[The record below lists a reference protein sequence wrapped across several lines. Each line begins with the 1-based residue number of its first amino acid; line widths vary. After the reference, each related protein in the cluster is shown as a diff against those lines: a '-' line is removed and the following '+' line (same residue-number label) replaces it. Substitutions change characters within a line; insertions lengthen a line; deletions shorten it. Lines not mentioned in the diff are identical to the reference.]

1 MALLPEAYVLN
12 AKTQRRLWRLVA
24 TLLHETQNCLYNEH
38 LYVSSQ
44 DTAPFGRVIICW
56 ATDKTKLVFKRIASY
71 TATLDSLTN
80 LNWNVVAALQTGSL
94 SCPASGAVFAG
105 LEAAVTLNSCLFLT
119 PVLRIYQRLPI
130 SRCMIF
136 RFVQYPLFSEGF
148 SSSFLPLS
156 DSSLCSWIDK
166 VQVPSR
172 LCAFSSYSWSSTC
185 HSSSRDILVQV
196 SAS

>member
-1 MALLPEAYVLN
+1 MKLKTVYIMNTFMSLL
-12 AKTQRRLWRLVA
+12 K
-24 TLLHETQNCLYNEH
+24 
-38 LYVSSQ
+38 
-44 DTAPFGRVIICW
+44 TAPFSRVIICW

-80 LNWNVVAALQTGSL
+80 LNWNAVAALQTGSL

-105 LEAAVTLNSCLFLT
+105 LEAAVTLISCLFLT

-130 SRCMIF
+130 SRCMIS
-136 RFVQYPLFSEGF
+136 RFVQFPLFLEVF

-156 DSSLCSWIDK
+156 DSSLCSWTDK
-166 VQVPSR
+166 VQVSSR
-172 LCAFSSYSWSSTC
+172 LCAFSSNSWSLTC
-185 HSSSRDILVQV
+185 HSSSRGILVQV